1 MTRTND
7 STLSLAERVALAER
21 EKGDLYLSL
30 HFNSGPGNGDLAGVE
45 TYCLAPTGMPS
56 SLNRGFGDD
65 TRERHPNNAFDDQ
78 NFQLATA
85 LHRSVLAASSGVDRS
100 VCRAR
105 FLGVL
110 RGQNRPAVLI
120 EGGYL
125 SNPQEARKIA
135 TSVYRQSLA
144 EGVAKALE

>member
-1 MTRTND
+1 
-7 STLSLAERVALAER
+7 
-21 EKGDLYLSL
+21 
-30 HFNSGPGNGDLAGVE
+30 
-45 TYCLAPTGMPS
+45 MPS

-65 TRERHPNNAFDDQ
+65 TREWHPNNAFDDQ
-78 NFQLATA
+78 NFQLAAA
-85 LHRSVLAASSGVDRS
+85 LHRAVLAASGGTDRS

-125 SNPQEARKIA
+125 SNPYEARKIA
-135 TSVYRQSLA
+135 TSTYRQSLA
-144 EGVAKALE
+144 EGVANALD